1 MRARANTV
9 SGGVALTDQVVE
21 VLRDRIPYI
30 LFGTVFLFIGLC
42 VCGIAVMRHRSG
54 GKFFTWLGIWS
65 AIEGTEYLFG
75 SLAALGLLPN
85 WLLASLPYVG
95 NVLSFS
101 VVVIALLAFLNLS
114 QDKLRIFLQ
123 GAIVAGLAIA
133 VAGVALFLFTGSSF
147 RIMPYNH
154 LLAAIS
160 LTVLAIVVAVPKLS
174 RRFLVLPNRSCP
186 FFRHPSFRFGGGL
199 WQLVASTGT
208 PGSARDPGPAGVCC
222 PPILLWICCRAEPGD
237 ELVTI
242 RKVLKAWSACEVSC
256 G

>member
-1 MRARANTV
+1 MQ
-9 SGGVALTDQVVE
+9 DQAAE

-42 VCGIAVMRHRSG
+42 VCGIAAMRRRSG
-54 GKFFTWLGIWS
+54 GTFFTWLGIWS

-75 SLAALGLLPN
+75 SLADLGLLPH

-101 VVVIALLAFLNLS
+101 VVVIALLALLDLS
-114 QDKLRIFLQ
+114 RDKLRLFLQ

-133 VAGVALFLFTGSSF
+133 MAGIGLFLFTGSSF

-160 LTVLAIVVAVPKLS
+160 ITVMAIVVAVPKLS
-174 RRFLVLPNRSCP
+174 RRFLILPNRTVLPLGIFVFALEAVYGNLSLP
-186 FFRHPSFRFGGGL
+186 LRLPSPPEILDPLGFAVLLFCFGY
-199 WQLVASTGT
+199 VAVQSLETRSSN
-208 PGSARDPGPAGVCC
+208 SAR
-222 PPILLWICCRAEPGD
+222 
-237 ELVTI
+237 
-242 RKVLKAWSACEVSC
+242 S
-256 G
+256 